1 MVMDAASPDPGWW
14 DLLWPCYGCCR
25 NIWIPSLGQFNPA
38 CIGLL
43 SHIPLWVAVV
53 TVVLRYAAGPA
64 WSVRRP
70 LWLRCFAAEE
80 HDGPSPSRSA
90 SLGDGESGIAGEP
103 RDRAKS
109 WTPWTLA
116 VLVCSAG
123 AAVSAAMGAA
133 VNPGHAQLYLGSF
146 VPAIISCLML
156 AVERPRTAPGA
167 VLFVNGVVL
176 AVETALLLL
185 MPGASPGGWPERALA
200 WTAGC
205 VLPLASIVV
214 ILNMPLRDPL
224 LDSRD
229 IAKPFTQPTHA
240 LRTPEDI
247 ITLWQW
253 MTVSWIAPLIKLGYE
268 RQLHDEDVWRLG
280 HQFQH
285 TRLHALFREVKG
297 SVFGRVLKANGSDII
312 ITTGLG
318 VLEMSL
324 ELSEPLLL
332 KQLLAALA
340 SDEGPNPRTAV
351 VYAAITLV
359 ARLVRAQT
367 ATFNLWLTRRC
378 YERCRGELITMIHE
392 KALRRKAFTIPSG
405 HVEGATLGGRH
416 SRDGDGDPAGHGDGD
431 EPGHDETERLLPGY
445 PTATGVSTSTTLTD
459 DESSSIH
466 SSASSSRSN
475 SSSSRFNK
483 LRSLVQRGYRSLSTP
498 PRTVP
503 VSPRLDRARPKDD
516 DNDNDDDDDDNDDN
530 SNDNDDA
537 GSSTPDSSSPASTG
551 RILNLVRGDAY
562 DVSQRFWEAYTLVTK
577 PLSLILTLALLGR
590 ILGPASLAGVLILL
604 AGMGANVFLMRLLL
618 TVERARREVGD
629 VKLQRTSQFC
639 ESIRHLRWYDWQG
652 AWLESIMA
660 ARRVELRR
668 VVQSNLVVKAI
679 ATVNALAAYLFPV
692 AGFWAYTVV
701 SGRDLTVDVA
711 FPALDL
717 FAMLQNSLREI
728 PDLITI
734 MLNARVSMGRIEAF
748 MREPEKE
755 DLQGV
760 DLLAAEQSEA
770 GPPGPLEVRFRDAS
784 FSWPGVTARE
794 VLRDVS
800 FECRPGLTVVCG
812 RVGIGKTA
820 LLQAVLGEMD
830 QRGGEREVPREMVG
844 YCAQTPWLESMSIR
858 DNILFSAPYDR
869 ARFRKVIDA
878 CCLRDDLDKFKW
890 KDMTLIGENGVGLSG
905 GQRARVALARA
916 VYSRARILLLDDPI
930 AALDH
935 QTATSILRN
944 LFRTHADELTAGRL
958 VVFVTH
964 RVDIVAPYADQV
976 LEVVSGGRVLAYG
989 RAELANA
996 NNLHRLARL
1005 AQAQAL
1011 PPPIAGA
1018 GEESSGGAA
1027 GTGVSDD
1034 DEAADPDRFIEE
1046 ERRVHGGV
1054 VASVYWKY
1062 VKAGRLRWWCT
1073 MVVFFTL
1080 FRVVRIGYFW
1090 YLKEWGER
1098 YRQEMPAPALGLAGG
1113 YPPEPLQRSLISRAA
1128 LPVDEQFLFFSGSR
1142 VADASPPAPESWFD
1156 LGRLLPSPSG
1166 HVGPWLVG
1174 FLVLSMTQVLFQT
1187 LSDASLIVIIYQAGK
1202 NMFERTMGRVA
1213 GATFRFYDVTPV
1225 GRLLNRL
1232 TADMAAIDGQIAN
1245 QLMAVVFHSLG
1256 WLSSVVV
1263 ISTAT
1268 PVFLVISIVMTA
1280 LFFITFDSFLPTSQ
1294 SLRRLERVYLS
1305 PLFANIGTL
1314 AEGLTTVRAY
1324 HAEPHFQARIIAS
1337 TDSFQKHDHMYWCLQ
1352 AWLQYRFDILSAASS
1367 FVLALAAI
1375 ASGLSGGAVGFVL
1388 AAASNFVQ
1396 STHNLCRKYGEM
1408 QLQFVSVERVVELL
1422 DVEQEPQGT
1431 VAPPAAWPSYGDE
1444 VVFDRVTLR
1453 YAPNLDP
1460 VLRDVSF
1467 AIPGGA
1473 NVAVTG
1479 RTGSGKSTLALSLLG
1494 TLLPD
1499 RAAGS
1504 GTIRIGGVDV
1514 ASVDKHALRR
1524 NITFVAQDPVLF
1536 PGTLRD
1542 NLDPLGEHTEAERA
1556 EVLARVLGRHAEAR
1570 TDELDNDTDAAT
1582 EHGEDNNDD
1591 DNKISSSSAFTLDT
1605 PVDAGGK
1612 NLSQGQRQLVGL
1624 GRAILRRSP
1633 VVILDEA
1640 TASIDADT
1648 ARYIQR
1654 LLREELKH
1662 STVITIAHK
1671 AEAVQDADFEIVLD
1685 MGRVVKAGKRVVPG
1699 AK

>member
-1 MVMDAASPDPGWW
+1 MAMAATSPDSGWW
-14 DLLWPCYGCCR
+14 DVLWPCYGCCR
-25 NIWIPSLGQFNPA
+25 TIWIPSLGQFSPA
-38 CIGLL
+38 CLGLL
-43 SHIPLWVAVV
+43 AHIPLWIAVV
-53 TVVLRYAAGPA
+53 TVVLRYAAGPVWNA
-64 WSVRRP
+64 RRP
-70 LWLRCFAAEE
+70 IWLRCFAAEE
-80 HDGPSPSRSA
+80 HDGPSLSRSG
-90 SLGDGESGIAGEP
+90 SSGDGESGCANLPP
-103 RDRAKS
+103 RELAKAWS
-109 WTPWTLA
+109 PSTLTI
-116 VLVCSAG
+116 LVCSAG
-123 AAVSAAMGAA
+123 AVVLGAIGAA
-133 VNPGHAQLYLGSF
+133 TNPDHAQLYLGSF
-146 VPAIISCLML
+146 VPGVISCLIL
-156 AVERPRTAPGA
+156 AVERPRTVPGA
-167 VLFVNGVVL
+167 VLLIHGVVL
-176 AVETALLLL
+176 AVESALLLL
-185 MPGASPGGWPERALA
+185 MPGASPGGWPRVLA

-214 ILNMPLRDPL
+214 MLNMPLRDPL
-224 LDSRD
+224 LDGRD
-229 IAKPFTQPTHA
+229 ISTPFTQPTHT

-253 MTVSWIAPLIKLGYE
+253 MTVSWIAPLLKMGYE

-280 HQFQH
+280 YQFQH

-297 SVFGRVLKANGSDII
+297 SVFGRVLKANGADII
-312 ITTGLG
+312 VTTGLG
-318 VLEMSL
+318 ILEMSL

-332 KQLLAALA
+332 KQLLAALS
-340 SDEGPNPRTAV
+340 SDEGPNPRTAI

-359 ARLVRAQT
+359 ARLIRAQT
-367 ATFNLWLTRRC
+367 ATLNLWLTRRC

-405 HVEGATLGGRH
+405 HVPGTTSSHGNH
-416 SRDGDGDPAGHGDGD
+416 SDSDSDRRGHD
-431 EPGHDETERLLPGY
+431 EPGQDETERLLPGS
-445 PTATGVSTSTTLTD
+445 PTPAGISTSTTLTD
-459 DESSSIH
+459 DDSSSIH
-466 SSASSSRSN
+466 SSSDAFSSHSDT
-475 SSSSRFNK
+475 SSRFNK
-483 LRSLVQRGYRSLSTP
+483 LKSLVQRGYRKLSPP
-498 PRTVP
+498 PRRAP
-503 VSPRLDRARPKDD
+503 PRPRPDETKSAEEPASEP
-516 DNDNDDDDDDNDDN
+516 N
-530 SNDNDDA
+530 
-537 GSSTPDSSSPASTG
+537 SPASTG

-577 PLSLILTLALLGR
+577 PLNLLLSLALLGR
-590 ILGPASLAGVLILL
+590 ILGPASLAGVLVLL
-604 AGMGANVFLMRLLL
+604 AGMAVNVFLMRLLL

-652 AWLESIMA
+652 AWLETIMA

-668 VVQSNLVVKAI
+668 VVQSSLVVKAI

-701 SGRDLTVDVA
+701 SGRELTVDVA

-728 PDLITI
+728 PDLVTI

-755 DLQGV
+755 DLEGV
-760 DLLAAEQSEA
+760 DLLAVEQSET
-770 GPPGPLEVRFRDAS
+770 GPPGPTLEIRFREVS
-784 FSWPGVTARE
+784 FSWPGVTTRE
-794 VLRDVS
+794 VLRGVS
-800 FECRPGLTVVCG
+800 FECGPGLTVVCG

-869 ARFRKVIDA
+869 ARFRKVIEA

-944 LFRTHADELTAGRL
+944 LFHTHAAELTAGRL

-976 LEVVSGGRVLAYG
+976 LEVVDGGRVLAYG
-989 RAELANA
+989 RAELENA

-1005 AQAQAL
+1005 AQAL
-1011 PPPIAGA
+1011 PSPLTGVGEENSNSGA
-1018 GEESSGGAA
+1018 G
-1027 GTGVSDD
+1027 GTGVVEDD
-1034 DEAADPDRFIEE
+1034 DADPDKFIEE

-1054 VASVYWKY
+1054 VASVYWQY
-1062 VKAGRLRWWCT
+1062 VKAGRLRWWFT

-1090 YLKEWGER
+1090 FLKEWGER
-1098 YRQEMPAPALGLAGG
+1098 YRREVPELGLGLTGG
-1113 YPPEPLQRSLISRAA
+1113 YYPEHLRHSVVSRAA
-1128 LPVDEQFLFFSGSR
+1128 LQVDGQFFFPGSR
-1142 VADASPPAPESWFD
+1142 AAASSSATESWFD
-1156 LGRLLPSPSG
+1156 LDRLLPSPSS

-1174 FLVLSMTQVLFQT
+1174 FLVLSMIQVLFQT

-1245 QLMAVVFHSLG
+1245 HLMAVVFHSLG
-1256 WLSSVVV
+1256 WLSSVIV

-1268 PVFLVISIVMTA
+1268 SVFLLISIVMTA
-1280 LFFITFDSFLPTSQ
+1280 LFFITFDRFLPTSQ

-1324 HAEPHFQARIIAS
+1324 RAEPHFQARIIAN

-1352 AWLQYRFDILSAASS
+1352 AWLQYRFDLLSAASS
-1367 FVLALAAI
+1367 FVLALAAV

-1422 DVEQEPQGT
+1422 DVEQEPKGT
-1431 VAPPAAWPSYGDE
+1431 VVPPAAWPRYGDD

-1460 VLRDVSF
+1460 VLKDVSF
-1467 AIPGGA
+1467 TIPGGA

-1499 RAAGS
+1499 RAAGC
-1504 GTIRIGGVDV
+1504 GTIRIGGVDI

-1556 EVLARVLGRHAEAR
+1556 EVLARVLGRHSETR
-1570 TDELDNDTDAAT
+1570 TGESENDTDTAT
-1582 EHGEDNNDD
+1582 DDDEDEDNN
-1591 DNKISSSSAFTLDT
+1591 NTTKFTLDT

-1624 GRAILRRSP
+1624 GRAILRHSP

-1671 AEAVQDADFEIVLD
+1671 AEAVQDANFEIVLD
-1685 MGRVVKAGKRVVPG
+1685 MGRVVKAGRRDLDEEVQELVVVS
-1699 AK
+1699 